1 MAGSERQSKTKAT
14 GQRLKEAQA
23 INKSLSSLGN
33 VIHALSHGEKVIPY
47 RDSKLTMVM
56 SDSLGGNA
64 KTLMFVNVSPVDY
77 NTEETINSLLYA
89 QRVRKVRNKAQK
101 LKPGSDSDEQ
111 LAALKEENARLKEQL
126 ARFAQ

>member
-1 MAGSERQSKTKAT
+1 MRQRHVFES
-14 GQRLKEAQA
+14 
-23 INKSLSSLGN
+23 
-33 VIHALSHGEKVIPY
+33 GE
-47 RDSKLTMVM
+47 
-56 SDSLGGNA
+56 
-64 KTLMFVNVSPVDY
+64 
-77 NTEETINSLLYA
+77 